1 MAESLLEFYRAMVRE
16 KDLVADEAQIL
27 AAEKLQILANRLAR
41 YTPPAKTDFFSFF
54 TRRFGEVPRGLYIF
68 GPVGRG
74 KTMLMDLFFETV
86 PFEGKRRVHF
96 HEFMGSVHDMI
107 AGARKSLEGDPVPH
121 VAERLARWAPLLC
134 FDELHVTDIADAM
147 ILSRLFTGL
156 FDRGAVIVA
165 TSNVPPG
172 DLYRDGLNRGM
183 FLPFIEL
190 IEEKMEVL
198 QLEAARDYRLDRLMG
213 APLYFSPL
221 NAETAQAIRDTWLRL
236 TGRDRGTPEVITVK
250 GRALEVP
257 EAHMGVARFTFD
269 ELCARP
275 LGPADYLT
283 IARHFHTL
291 ILENVPVLTP
301 DKRNEARRFNTLV
314 DALYDHRTGLV
325 ISAAAEPGGLYPQGD
340 GAELFLRTT
349 SRLMEMRSEGYLG
362 GRHRF
367 PK

>member
-1 MAESLLEFYRAMVRE
+1 MVESLIERYRGMVRE
-16 KDLVADEAQIL
+16 KDLIADEAQLL

-41 YTPPAKTDFFSFF
+41 YTPPSKTDFFSFF

-74 KTMLMDLFFETV
+74 KTMLMDLFFQTV
-86 PFEGKRRVHF
+86 PFEKKRRVHF

-147 ILSRLFTGL
+147 ILGRLFTGL

-165 TSNVPPG
+165 TSNAPPG
-172 DLYRDGLNRGM
+172 DLYRNGLNRGL

-221 NAETAQAIRDTWLRL
+221 NSEAAEAIRMTWQRL
-236 TGRDRGTPEVITVK
+236 TGREHGAPDAITVK
-250 GRALEVP
+250 GRTLEVP
-257 EAHMGVARFTFD
+257 EACMGVARFTFD
-269 ELCARP
+269 DLCAKP
-275 LGPADYLT
+275 LGAADYLT
-283 IARHFHTL
+283 IAHHFHTV
-291 ILENVPVLTP
+291 ILENVPLLTP

-325 ISAAAEPGGLYPQGD
+325 VSAAAEPDGLYPAGD
-340 GAELFLRTT
+340 GAELFLRTA

>member
-1 MAESLLEFYRAMVRE
+1 
-16 KDLVADEAQIL
+16 
-27 AAEKLQILANRLAR
+27 
-41 YTPPAKTDFFSFF
+41 
-54 TRRFGEVPRGLYIF
+54 
-68 GPVGRG
+68 
-74 KTMLMDLFFETV
+74 MLMDLFFQTV
-86 PFEGKRRVHF
+86 PFEKKRRVHF

-107 AGARKSLEGDPVPH
+107 AGARKSLEGDPVPY

-147 ILSRLFTGL
+147 ILGRLFTGL
-156 FDRGAVIVA
+156 FERGAVIVA

-172 DLYRDGLNRGM
+172 DLYRNGLNRGL

-213 APLYFSPL
+213 APLYFTPL
-221 NAETAQAIRDTWLRL
+221 NTDTARAIRTTWQRL
-236 TGRDRGTPEVITVK
+236 TGREQGAPGAITVK
-250 GRALEVP
+250 GRTLEVP

-269 ELCARP
+269 ELCTRP
-275 LGPADYLT
+275 LGAADYLT
-283 IARHFHTL
+283 IAHHFHTV

-301 DKRNEARRFNTLV
+301 DRRNEARRFNTLV
-314 DALYDHRTGLV
+314 DALYDHRTGLIV
-325 ISAAAEPGGLYPQGD
+325 SAAAEPDELYPHGD
-340 GAELFLRTT
+340 GAELFLRTA
-349 SRLMEMRSEGYLG
+349 SRLMEMRSESYLG

>member
-1 MAESLLEFYRAMVRE
+1 MPETLLDRYRAMVRGQE
-16 KDLVADEAQIL
+16 LTADEAQLL

-41 YTPPAKTDFFSFF
+41 YAAPSKTDFFSFF

-68 GPVGRG
+68 GPAGRG
-74 KTMLMDLFFETV
+74 KTMLMDMFYMTV
-86 PFEGKRRVHF
+86 PFEKKRRVHF
-96 HEFMGSVHDMI
+96 HEFMGSVHDML

-147 ILSRLFTGL
+147 ILGRLFEGL
-156 FDRGAVIVA
+156 FDRGAVIVT

-172 DLYRDGLNRGM
+172 DLYKNGLNRGLFM
-183 FLPFIEL
+183 PFIEL

-213 APLYFSPL
+213 APLYFTPL
-221 NAETAQAIRDTWLRL
+221 NAQTADAIRLTWQRL
-236 TGRDRGTPEVITVK
+236 TGREHGAPDVITVK
-250 GRALEVP
+250 GRTVEVP
-257 EAHMGVARFTFD
+257 EACMGVARFTFH

-275 LGPADYLT
+275 LGAADYLT
-283 IARHFHTL
+283 IAHHFHTV
-291 ILENVPVLTP
+291 IVENVPVMTP

-314 DALYDHRTGLV
+314 DALYDHRTGLI
-325 ISAAAEPGGLYPQGD
+325 ISAEAGPDQLYPEGD
-340 GAELFLRTT
+340 GAGLFLRTA
-349 SRLMEMRSEGYLG
+349 SRLMEMRSESYLG